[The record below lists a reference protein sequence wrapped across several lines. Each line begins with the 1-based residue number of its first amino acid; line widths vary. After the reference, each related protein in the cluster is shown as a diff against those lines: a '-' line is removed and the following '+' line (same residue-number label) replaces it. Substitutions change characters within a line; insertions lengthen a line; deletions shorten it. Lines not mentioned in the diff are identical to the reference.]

1 MKKRKSTG
9 STTKQELRWERILEQ
24 ILRLAGQ
31 VRDARE
37 RKLLQYVGQEIRDH
51 RKGKEWGEAARSS
64 CLQFVGEALIQ
75 AVEDCD
81 RRISQV
87 PVPPPTR
94 TAHVR
99 AGS

>member
-1 MKKRKSTG
+1 MKRKSSG

-24 ILRLAGQ
+24 ILRLAAQ
-31 VRDARE
+31 LRDERE
-37 RKLLQYVGQEIRDH
+37 RKLLQYGVCKKSVIIAR
-51 RKGKEWGEAARSS
+51 GKSGGEAARSS

-75 AVEDCD
+75 AVEDGD

-94 TAHVR
+94 TAPVR
-99 AGS
+99 SGS